1 MRLENYNLKSWCN
14 WLIWNNQICFL
25 LDKYKS
31 WNKIWKQLNNLFFVL
46 LANLIC
52 FQNKIFLWNSCSQN
66 EFLIN
71 LELCNIGTLDLWNFG
86 TLELLDLWNFWKRF
100 LSQLSLAGLN
110 EQSKFIVQFL
120 KDFRKR
126 SLFELQKLF
135 LRVTTKIVSLGI
147 LFYLIKVKKKSY
159 NFSKNKLRKCV
170 FKTTNFVV

>member
-71 LELCNIGTLDLWNFG
+71 LELLEHWNF
-86 TLELLDLWNFWKRF
+86 ESLDLWNFWIFGTFGSLEHLEKV
-100 LSQLSLAGLN
+100 SQSAF
-110 EQSKFIVQFL
+110 SCWTKWAVQIHSSIF
-120 KDFRKR
+120 KGFQKKK

-147 LFYLIKVKKKSY
+147 LFLSY
-159 NFSKNKLRKCV
+159 
-170 FKTTNFVV
+170 

>member
-52 FQNKIFLWNSCSQN
+52 FQNKIFLWNSCIYSQN

-71 LELCNIGTLDLWNFG
+71 LELLDLWIFG
-86 TLELLDLWNFWKRF
+86 TLDLWNFWKRF

-120 KDFRKR
+120 KDFRKKIFVR
-126 SLFELQKLF
+126 
-135 LRVTTKIVSLGI
+135 TTKIVPSSNYKNCISWNPFL
-147 LFYLIKVKKKSY
+147 SY
-159 NFSKNKLRKCV
+159 
-170 FKTTNFVV
+170 

>member
-71 LELCNIGTLDLWNFG
+71 LELLEHWNFG
-86 TLELLDLWNFWKRF
+86 TFGSLELLEKV
-100 LSQLSLAGLN
+100 SQSAF
-110 EQSKFIVQFL
+110 SCWTKWAVQIHSSIF
-120 KDFRKR
+120 KGFQKKK

-147 LFYLIKVKKKSY
+147 LFLSY
-159 NFSKNKLRKCV
+159 
-170 FKTTNFVV
+170 